1 MRLINHK
8 PFFRDLLG
16 DCSAGGSWLDC
27 IEDDESYLR
36 ESGFYTNCNND
47 QKQDTTENSDS
58 CFSDRKRPLD
68 PLNSL
73 KSDDPLATLY
83 PGFDT
88 NKCPVKIENSLP
100 HYDSPHETPSV
111 NEDEPNTENVENLVG
126 NYLVRYKRSYKVPPK
141 YEIKTEKETKL
152 FLQQASNC
160 RILRSKKGDLRKR
173 CDRIV
178 ETRKIVDYQ
187 TAISLFPSGSDL
199 TLDEDDFDLLEF

>member
-1 MRLINHK
+1 M
-8 PFFRDLLG
+8 
-16 DCSAGGSWLDC
+16 
-27 IEDDESYLR
+27 
-36 ESGFYTNCNND
+36 
-47 QKQDTTENSDS
+47 
-58 CFSDRKRPLD
+58 
-68 PLNSL
+68 
-73 KSDDPLATLY
+73 Y

-88 NKCPVKIENSLP
+88 NKCPVKIEKSLP
-100 HYDSPHETPSV
+100 TYDSSYETPSV

-126 NYLVRYKRSYKVPPK
+126 NYLVRYKRSYKVPTK
-141 YEIKTEKETKL
+141 YEMKTEKETKL
-152 FLQQASNC
+152 FLQQATNC